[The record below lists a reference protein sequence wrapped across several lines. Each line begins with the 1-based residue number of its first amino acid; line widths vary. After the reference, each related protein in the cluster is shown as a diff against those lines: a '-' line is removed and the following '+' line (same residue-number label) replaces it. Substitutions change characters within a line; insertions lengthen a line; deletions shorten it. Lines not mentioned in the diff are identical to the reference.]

1 MRRMIRD
8 LIIRLIREDL
18 IIFLTEN
25 EEALVKIFREEMQAI
40 DNRVPDEK
48 TFVDLR
54 MSAMGE
60 ELLRGVLKALKR
72 FIAEQ

>member
-1 MRRMIRD
+1 MIRD

-40 DNRVPDEK
+40 DNRVPDEN

-54 MSAMGE
+54 MVAMGE